1 MEGKKSCINCA
12 ECESVIDCDTFAERH
27 RCALDR
33 EMQVNGRMWCEAW
46 DDKAVVM
53 PVVDFPKHVRT
64 LIRM

>member
-1 MEGKKSCINCA
+1 MNCS
-12 ECESVIDCDTFAERH
+12 ECESVIDCETLTESH

-33 EMQVNGRMWCEAW
+33 EMRVNGRMWCETW
-46 DDKAVVM
+46 DDTMVVK